1 MLALRQYATKSDSL
15 ELCREASHCLSFI
28 GEKNPKFIAEKILP
42 QLTGDA
48 LQKDTFVLLLCQFVN
63 LEGFMPLEI
72 CEKLLGLL
80 GKQYDPKWNDSIKA
94 AISGLKG
101 MIPKINSG
109 TQTYQYRLRSLCE
122 QMVTNSLAYC
132 LVILCSGVYR

>member
-1 MLALRQYATKSDSL
+1 M

-28 GEKNPKFIAEKILP
+28 GEKNPKFISEKILP

-63 LEGFMPLEI
+63 LDGFMPLEI

-80 GKQYDPKWNDSIKA
+80 GNQYDPKWNDSIKS

-109 TQTYQYRLRSLCE
+109 RQ
-122 QMVTNSLAYC
+122 
-132 LVILCSGVYR
+132 ILTLKYFFCKIYSF